1 MIGKFKLKSRILAI
15 ILMILFAILGSNT
28 LAEGE
33 EGTVEEKRTSIWFLY
48 YPGSSVGDL
57 GVAIGKGDSDDKGWF
72 AIDNVIFQGNSKTNL
87 KPIQDNNYY
96 YVETAISTGKQ
107 GKILSQ
113 LSEGIE
119 INKNYNIRMWYAN
132 TGDSSVDIYLT
143 KKKPE
148 GEEIIDDDFIANE
161 TQLLKTLAGTNS
173 NTWNFLDLDF
183 TSQFSVERAYILFV
197 PKNGS
202 VKGIFAIDQGHT
214 NIINKSIDVKDNGIK
229 YLGTTYKQVY
239 GINDGEVVKEET
251 VQIKIKLENKG
262 NGIWRGK
269 EKIVVDYSK
278 FGERTADTPI
288 LEWYYAESPN
298 DRTQIDIEGEQFF
311 LDEGNDDQQ
320 AIFIINNTN
329 KDKGL
334 DGGKIYELT
343 FDVVYQS
350 EKPQE
355 RYKPYIEGYYY
366 ISNEEGVLEESSHI
380 TTNFEER
387 VDLSEKNKDNQVIQG
402 IGEHNIIKI
411 PLMVSQGETTT
422 EQLVEVKLG
431 SNISSE
437 TSPKSSGADSD
448 DGWIKKENISE
459 NKKGFFARN
468 LGALFSKKENLAP
481 NERELFLGANTIYL
495 KASHD
500 GYVGG
505 FAELGEGTG
514 SNVKYHWERIFIE
527 KVKGGSSQEN
537 KIDFVI
543 PDGVDTIRG
552 VILKY
557 SLRQNEAGVF
567 NNNSNS
573 GEIENYIIKPK
584 QIFDGEIVS
593 IKENGIK
600 LATKDDNTSVIFG
613 AGDGIY
619 SYNEEV
625 VVTLKLSN
633 R

>member
-1 MIGKFKLKSRILAI
+1 MRGKLKLKNKILVV

-48 YPGSSVGDL
+48 YPGSSVGDS
-57 GVAIGKGDSDDKGWF
+57 GVAIGEGDSDDKGWF

-251 VQIKIKLENKG
+251 IQIKIKLENKG

-288 LEWYYAESPN
+288 LE
-298 DRTQIDIEGEQFF
+298 
-311 LDEGNDDQQ
+311 
-320 AIFIINNTN
+320 
-329 KDKGL
+329 
-334 DGGKIYELT
+334 
-343 FDVVYQS
+343 
-350 EKPQE
+350 
-355 RYKPYIEGYYY
+355 
-366 ISNEEGVLEESSHI
+366 
-380 TTNFEER
+380 
-387 VDLSEKNKDNQVIQG
+387 
-402 IGEHNIIKI
+402 
-411 PLMVSQGETTT
+411 
-422 EQLVEVKLG
+422 
-431 SNISSE
+431 
-437 TSPKSSGADSD
+437 
-448 DGWIKKENISE
+448 
-459 NKKGFFARN
+459 
-468 LGALFSKKENLAP
+468 
-481 NERELFLGANTIYL
+481 
-495 KASHD
+495 
-500 GYVGG
+500 
-505 FAELGEGTG
+505 
-514 SNVKYHWERIFIE
+514 
-527 KVKGGSSQEN
+527 
-537 KIDFVI
+537 
-543 PDGVDTIRG
+543 
-552 VILKY
+552 
-557 SLRQNEAGVF
+557 
-567 NNNSNS
+567 
-573 GEIENYIIKPK
+573 
-584 QIFDGEIVS
+584 
-593 IKENGIK
+593 
-600 LATKDDNTSVIFG
+600 
-613 AGDGIY
+613 
-619 SYNEEV
+619 
-625 VVTLKLSN
+625 
-633 R
+633 